1 MRSCKKCG
9 AELADEAI
17 ICPSCGETQQLDS
30 NNNSKS
36 SFDSNF
42 FSMPYLSVE
51 KSDKSENKN
60 NTEIKNDNTSDKT
73 SEDEENNKN
82 ISEKDK
88 KNNSDDKLTDPLER
102 AFAKRDKRNKIIRI
116 IALIVVCAIIL
127 SIGGY
132 FLFRSSGY
140 HRTLDKYIDGRTS
153 SSGTNY
159 LSIVPEIYL
168 INAESL
174 YDMKRPEIKS
184 TTNSYLKYVKEQYVS
199 DFGSG
204 LTFSYKI
211 TSERTADDENSLKTI
226 EDSILSTYNTELD
239 ISEAAYVTIRLTTK
253 GSITQSTESETLT
266 FYKYDGDWYSM
277 DAMKV
282 VNFACENAGYNLW

>member
-1 MRSCKKCG
+1 MKSCKKCG

-17 ICPSCGETQQLDS
+17 ICPSCGETQQLDNS
-30 NNNSKS
+30 NNSKS

-51 KSDKSENKN
+51 KSRESENKN
-60 NTEIKNDNTSDKT
+60 KAEIKNDTIL
-73 SEDEENNKN
+73 EDEENNKKT
-82 ISEKDK
+82 SEKNNK
-88 KNNSDDKLTDPLER
+88 QNSDDKLTDPLER
-102 AFAKRDKRNKIIRI
+102 AFDKRDKRNKIIRI
-116 IALIVVCAIIL
+116 IALIIVCAIIL
-127 SIGGY
+127 SIGAY

-140 HRTLDKYIDGRTS
+140 HRTLDKYIGGRTS
-153 SSGTNY
+153 SSGTDY

-184 TTNSYLKYVKEQYVS
+184 TTNSYLKYVKDQYVS

-211 TSERTADDENSLKTI
+211 TSERTANDENSIKTI
-226 EDSILSTYNTELD
+226 EDSIRSTYSTELD

-266 FYKYDGDWYSM
+266 FYKYDGNWYSM
-277 DAMKV
+277 DAMKI